1 MTAAR
6 AGGALAVTVL
16 MTGLGGCGTDPDP
29 DPYGQPPAQSPTPA
43 PTPAPTSPSATEPP
57 AGDEEPTVVNITL
70 IDNELQLDEAT
81 FTAGTYTFVAEQ
93 AGQNPHALSIEGPGV
108 SESTPRISPGGES
121 EELTVTLEPGTYE
134 LWCPVPGHREDGME
148 ATIEVT

>member
-6 AGGALAVTVL
+6 AGGALAVAVL
-16 MTGLGGCGTDPDP
+16 TIGLGGCGTDTDP
-29 DPYGQPPAQSPTPA
+29 DPYGQPSPTPA
-43 PTPAPTSPSATEPP
+43 ATSPSATEPP
-57 AGDEEPTVVNITL
+57 AGDEDPTVVNITM

-81 FTAGTYTFVAEQ
+81 FTAGTYTFVAEH

-108 SESTPRISPGGES
+108 SESTPQISPDGES